1 MYNYESYKLHE
12 ENIIKMIGETD
23 FDTLQRLYFEEGFT
37 SSWLVNLLNK
47 NLDPLLESDPGAS
60 WLTIGDGRYGSDAHY
75 LIQKG
80 FKVMATDI
88 SDIALKIGFE
98 RGFINQYQKENAEHL
113 SFIDKEFDYC
123 VCKEALHHFPRPYEA
138 IYEMLRVCR
147 KGIVL
152 MEPYDM
158 YIFTTCRQILFRLI
172 VEKLC
177 RFRFFKKFLGE
188 IKRHTYEDAGNY
200 VYKFSRR
207 EIEKIALGLNLHYL
221 AFKDYN
227 MSHEFGAA
235 DEKIGPYAPGYQRIK
250 RKIKVFE
257 TLSKFKFSQPTN
269 ICVIIFTEQPSKE
282 TMELL
287 RKDLYEIIELPEN
300 PKAGKKK

>member
-1 MYNYESYKLHE
+1 MYNNESYKLHE
-12 ENIIKMIGETD
+12 ENIIKMIGEMN
-23 FDTLQRLYFEEGFT
+23 FDTLRRLYFEEGFT
-37 SSWLVNLLNK
+37 FSWLVNLLNK
-47 NLDPLLESDPGAS
+47 NLNPLLESDPGTS

-88 SDIALKIGFE
+88 SDVALKIGFE
-98 RGFINQYQKENAEHL
+98 KGFIKQYQKENAEHL

-123 VCKEALHHFPRPYEA
+123 VCKESLHHFPRPYEA

-152 MEPYDM
+152 MEPCDM
-158 YIFTTCRQILFRLI
+158 YIFTTSRQILFRLI
-172 VEKLC
+172 VEKLS

-200 VYKFSRR
+200 VYKISRR
-207 EIEKIALGLNLHYL
+207 EIEKVALGLNLHYL

-227 MSHEFGAA
+227 MSSEFGAV
-235 DEKIGPYAPGYQRIK
+235 DEKIGPNAPGYKRIK

-269 ICVIIFTEQPSKE
+269 ICVIIFTGQPSKE
-282 TMELL
+282 TIESL
-287 RKDLYEIIELPEN
+287 RKDLYEVIKLPEN
-300 PKAGKKK
+300 PYARQKK